1 MEWLGTGFSITIGG
15 LRLRVRIAL
24 EDAPEPARWF
34 PPPANAAVWS
44 PSTHASPSSA
54 PTGPDIWMN

>member
-24 EDAPEPARWF
+24 EDAPEPARWA
-34 PPPANAAVWS
+34 PPPANPPSWS
-44 PSTHASPSSA
+44 PSTHASPSSE
-54 PTGPDIWMN
+54 PTGRDIWMN